1 MSGRMVLENLRNTA
15 LWVADALKGRQLRR
29 HYDEI
34 TVLLESTDDRTIIA
48 KINGS
53 LDNLLKHSVKTVS
66 FYDSYKDCGLT
77 AFPVVNKT
85 VIRASFASFLS
96 SSYNSEEL
104 YQAIT
109 SGSTGTPFKIYQD
122 RNKKLRN
129 YADTLYFAGLAGYRT
144 GHRLVYLKIWVKEKM
159 KNPIAYRLQNIVPVD
174 VIRFNEREIE
184 ALINRMEK
192 DRSTFGLLGYSSAL
206 ELICRYLDRTGH
218 GPVKAEVKS
227 IIAISETL
235 NDNTRE
241 SLEKYFG
248 VPAVSR
254 YSNLENGIIAQQI
267 PGQGSRYLVNSASYH
282 VEILKMDSDEPAEEG
297 EQGRIVVTD
306 LFNYA
311 MPMIRYDTG
320 DIGYMVH
327 DENFPWRKY
336 LNHVEGRR
344 MDLLY
349 DTSGNLVSSYIVY
362 KNMWQYTEIEQYQ
375 LIQEDKKRYT
385 IKINCREPFT
395 REQKLIGEFK
405 SYLGQ
410 DADFSIENVTE
421 IPLLSSGKRKK
432 IVNNY
437 CKV

>member
-1 MSGRMVLENLRNTA
+1 MVLENLRHTA
-15 LWVADALKGRQLRR
+15 LWAADALKGRTLRR

-34 TVLLESTDDRTIIA
+34 TVLLESTDESTVMA

-53 LDNLLKHSVKTVS
+53 LNNLLEYSAKTVL
-66 FYDSYKDCGLT
+66 FYDSFKGYGLT
-77 AFPVVNKT
+77 AFPVVNKS
-85 VIRASFASFLS
+85 VIRASADSFLS
-96 SSYNSEEL
+96 SSYNGAEL

-109 SGSTGTPFKIYQD
+109 SGSTGTPFKTYQD
-122 RNKKLRN
+122 GNKKLRN
-129 YADTLYFAGLAGYRT
+129 YADTLYFSGLAGYRT

-159 KNPIAYRLQNIVPVD
+159 KNSLSYRLQNIIPVD
-174 VIRFNEREIE
+174 VILFNEREIE

-218 GPVKAEVKS
+218 GPVKADVKS

-241 SLEKYFG
+241 SLQKYFE

-267 PGQGSRYLVNSASYH
+267 PGQNSRYLVNSASYH
-282 VEILKMDSDEPAEEG
+282 VEILKMDSDKPAEEG
-297 EQGRIVVTD
+297 EPGRIVVTD
-306 LFNYA
+306 MFNYA

-320 DIGYMVH
+320 DIGSMVH
-327 DENFPWRKY
+327 DENYPWRKY

-344 MDLLY
+344 LDLLY
-349 DTSGNLVSSYIVY
+349 DTGGNLVSSYIVY

-385 IKINCREPFT
+385 IKINCHEPFT
-395 REQKLIGEFK
+395 REQKLIDEFRY
-405 SYLGQ
+405 YLGQ
-410 DADFSIENVTE
+410 DADFKVEYVSE

-437 CKV
+437 TKV

>member
-1 MSGRMVLENLRNTA
+1 
-15 LWVADALKGRQLRR
+15 
-29 HYDEI
+29 
-34 TVLLESTDDRTIIA
+34 
-48 KINGS
+48 
-53 LDNLLKHSVKTVS
+53 
-66 FYDSYKDCGLT
+66 
-77 AFPVVNKT
+77 
-85 VIRASFASFLS
+85 
-96 SSYNSEEL
+96 
-104 YQAIT
+104 
-109 SGSTGTPFKIYQD
+109 
-122 RNKKLRN
+122 
-129 YADTLYFAGLAGYRT
+129 
-144 GHRLVYLKIWVKEKM
+144 
-159 KNPIAYRLQNIVPVD
+159 
-174 VIRFNEREIE
+174 
-184 ALINRMEK
+184 
-192 DRSTFGLLGYSSAL
+192 
-206 ELICRYLDRTGH
+206 
-218 GPVKAEVKS
+218 VKS

-267 PGQGSRYLVNSASYH
+267 PGQNGRYLVNGASYH

-297 EQGRIVVTD
+297 EPGRIVVTD

-320 DIGYMVH
+320 DIGSMVH

-336 LNHVEGRR
+336 LTHVEGRR
-344 MDLLY
+344 LDLLY
-349 DTSGNLVSSYIVY
+349 DTDGNLVSSYIVY

-395 REQKLIGEFK
+395 REQQLIGEFK

-410 DADFSIENVTE
+410 DADFRIEYVTE

-437 CKV
+437 TKV

>member
-1 MSGRMVLENLRNTA
+1 MVR
-15 LWVADALKGRQLRR
+15 
-29 HYDEI
+29 I
-34 TVLLESTDDRTIIA
+34 LESIRYLTFYITRHIVDRQIFTHLDDIETILNSNNA
-48 KINGS
+48 YNFHSTTGESLNKI
-53 LDNLLKHSVKTVS
+53 LKHAKTTVPWYLAKNIPSVLS
-66 FYDSYKDCGLT
+66 G
-77 AFPVVNKT
+77 FPVVNKN
-85 VIRASFASFLS
+85 VIRSSFNEFRSTGYRQSDLIAM
-96 SSYNSEEL
+96 
-104 YQAIT
+104 IT

-129 YADTLYFAGLAGYRT
+129 YADTLCFASLAGYKT
-144 GHRLVYLKIWVKEKM
+144 GHRLVYLKIWAKEKM
-159 KNPIAYRLQNIVPVD
+159 KSPLAYQLQNIIPVD
-174 VIRFNEREIE
+174 VLRFNDKEIE
-184 ALINRMEK
+184 ELINRMER
-192 DRSTFGLLGYSSAL
+192 DRSTFGLLGYASAL

-218 GPVKAEVKS
+218 GPVKAKVKS

-235 NDNTRE
+235 NDYTRE

-267 PGQGSRYLVNSASYH
+267 PGQHGRYLVNSASYH
-282 VEILKMDSDEPAEEG
+282 VEILEMDSDEPAAEG
-297 EQGRIVVTD
+297 EPGRIVVTD

-320 DIGYMVH
+320 DIGSMVH

-344 MDLLY
+344 LDLLY
-349 DTSGNLVSSYIVY
+349 DTGGNLVSSYIVY

-385 IKINCREPFT
+385 IKINCRKPFT
-395 REQKLIGEFK
+395 RELQLTGEFK

-410 DADFSIENVTE
+410 DADFNVEYVNE

-437 CKV
+437 TKA

>member
-1 MSGRMVLENLRNTA
+1 MILEDLRHSSF
-15 LWVADALKGRQLRR
+15 WFADALKGKRLRW
-29 HYDEI
+29 HYNEI
-34 TVLLESTDDRTIIA
+34 SDLLELTDRGQTIENISRHLGA
-48 KINGS
+48 L
-53 LDNLLKHSVKTVS
+53 LDHSAKTVPFYKS
-66 FYDSYKDCGLT
+66 FISCELNS
-77 AFPVVNKT
+77 FPVVNKS
-85 VIRASFASFLS
+85 VIRDSFDAFRS
-96 SSYNSEEL
+96 SSFSGNGL
-104 YQAIT
+104 YQTIT

-129 YADTLYFAGLAGYRT
+129 YADTLYFAGLAGYKT

-159 KNPIAYRLQNIVPVD
+159 KSPLAYRLQNIVPVD
-174 VIRFNEREIE
+174 VIRFNDREIE

-192 DRSTFGLLGYSSAL
+192 DRSTFGLLGYASAL
-206 ELICRYLDRTGH
+206 ELICRYLGRTGH
-218 GPVKAEVKS
+218 GPVWADVKS

-267 PGQGSRYLVNSASYH
+267 PGQSGRYLVNSASYH
-282 VEILKMDSDEPAEEG
+282 VEILKMDSDEPAAEG
-297 EQGRIVVTD
+297 EPGRIVVTD

-320 DIGYMVH
+320 DIGSMIH

-344 MDLLY
+344 LDLLY
-349 DTSGNLVSSYIVY
+349 DTGGNLVSSYIVY

-385 IKINCREPFT
+385 IKINCREPFK

-405 SYLGQ
+405 SYIGQ
-410 DADFSIENVTE
+410 DADFNVEYVNE

-437 CKV
+437 TKA

>member
-1 MSGRMVLENLRNTA
+1 MVLENLRNTV
-15 LWVADALKGRQLRR
+15 LWVADALKGMKLRR
-29 HYDEI
+29 HYNEI
-34 TVLLESTDDRTIIA
+34 ADLLESADERYVID
-48 KINGS
+48 KINIRLG
-53 LDNLLKHSVKTVS
+53 NLLEHSANTVPI
-66 FYDSYKDCGLT
+66 YYSYKGCSLAT
-77 AFPVVNKT
+77 FPVVNKSI
-85 VIRASFASFLS
+85 IRN
-96 SSYNSEEL
+96 SYNSFRSSSFKDKVL
-104 YQAIT
+104 YKAIT

-159 KNPIAYRLQNIVPVD
+159 RSPLAYLLQNIVPVD
-174 VIRFNEREIE
+174 VIRFNDTEIE

-192 DRSTFGLLGYSSAL
+192 DRSTFGLLGYASAL
-206 ELICRYLDRTGH
+206 ELICRYLVKTGH
-218 GPVKAEVKS
+218 GPVKADVKS

-267 PGQGSRYLVNSASYH
+267 PSQPGRYLINSASYH
-282 VEILKMDSDEPAEEG
+282 VEILKMDSDDPAGEG
-297 EQGRIVVTD
+297 ETGRIVVTD

-320 DIGYMVH
+320 DIGSMVH
-327 DENFPWRKY
+327 DEKFPWRKY

-344 MDLLY
+344 LDLLY
-349 DTSGNLVSSYIVY
+349 DTGGNLVSSYIVY
-362 KNMWQYTEIEQYQ
+362 KNMWQYTEIDQYQ

-395 REQKLIGEFK
+395 REKQLTDEFK

-410 DADFSIENVTE
+410 DADFRVEYVTE

-432 IVNNY
+432 IVNN
-437 CKV
+437 CIKV

>member
-1 MSGRMVLENLRNTA
+1 MSGLMVLENLRNTA
-15 LWVADALKGRQLRR
+15 LWAADALKGRRLRR

-34 TVLLESTDDRTIIA
+34 TILLESTDERTVNV
-48 KINGS
+48 KINRS
-53 LDNLLKHSVKTVS
+53 LDSLLEHSVITVPFYNS
-66 FYDSYKDCGLT
+66 FNGSKLEAY
-77 AFPVVNKT
+77 PVVNKS
-85 VIRASFASFLS
+85 VIRASADSFLS
-96 SSYNSEEL
+96 SSYNGEEL

-109 SGSTGTPFKIYQD
+109 SGSTGTPFKIFQD

-159 KNPIAYRLQNIVPVD
+159 KNILAYRLQNIVPVD
-174 VIRFNEREIE
+174 VIRFNEREVE

-282 VEILKMDSDEPAEEG
+282 VEILKMDSDEPAAEG
-297 EQGRIVVTD
+297 EPGRIVVTD

-320 DIGYMVH
+320 DIGSMVH

-344 MDLLY
+344 LDLLY
-349 DTSGNLVSSYIVY
+349 DTGGNLVSSYIVY

-395 REQKLIGEFK
+395 REQKLIEEFK

-410 DADFSIENVTE
+410 DADFRIEYVTE

-437 CKV
+437 TKV

>member
-1 MSGRMVLENLRNTA
+1 MVLENLRNTG
-15 LWVADALKGRQLRR
+15 LWAADALKGRKLRQ

-34 TVLLESTDDRTIIA
+34 ADLLESDNERFAIG
-48 KINGS
+48 KINKS
-53 LDNLLKHSVKTVS
+53 LGNLLEHSVNTVP
-66 FYDSYKDCGLT
+66 FYDSYKGSRLEN
-77 AFPVVNKT
+77 FPVVNKS
-85 VIRASFASFLS
+85 VIRDSFGSFRS
-96 SSYNSEEL
+96 SSYNGEEL

-159 KNPIAYRLQNIVPVD
+159 KSPLEYQLQNIVPVD
-174 VIRFNEREIE
+174 VIRFNDREIE

-218 GPVKAEVKS
+218 GPVKADVKS

-267 PGQGSRYLVNSASYH
+267 LGQPDRYLVNSASYH
-282 VEILKMDSDEPAEEG
+282 VEILKMDSDDPAGEG
-297 EQGRIVVTD
+297 EPGRIVVTD

-320 DIGYMVH
+320 DIGSMVH

-344 MDLLY
+344 LDLLY
-349 DTSGNLVSSYIVY
+349 DTGGNLVSSYIVY

-375 LIQEDKKRYT
+375 LIQEDKKRY
-385 IKINCREPFT
+385 IFKINCREPFT
-395 REQKLIGEFK
+395 REEKLIGEFK

-410 DADFSIENVTE
+410 DADFRVEYVTE

-437 CKV
+437 TKV

>member
-1 MSGRMVLENLRNTA
+1 MVLEDLRHTA
-15 LWVADALKGRQLRR
+15 LWLADAIKGNRLRR

-34 TVLLESTDDRTIIA
+34 TCLLESDDERSTIEEIRR
-48 KINGS
+48 K
-53 LDNLLKHSVKTVS
+53 LDDFLEHSAKTVP
-66 FYDSYKDCGLT
+66 FYGSYKGCRLET
-77 AFPVVNKT
+77 LPVVNKSI
-85 VIRASFASFLS
+85 IRDSFDSFLS
-96 SSYNSEEL
+96 SSYNGEEL

-109 SGSTGTPFKIYQD
+109 SGSTGTPFRIYQN

-159 KNPIAYRLQNIVPVD
+159 KSTLAYRLQNIVPVD
-174 VIRFNEREIE
+174 VIRFNDREIE
-184 ALINRMEK
+184 ALIKRMEK

-206 ELICRYLDRTGH
+206 ELICRYLDKTGH

-241 SLEKYFG
+241 SLEKNFG

-267 PGQGSRYLVNSASYH
+267 PGQNGRYLVNGASYH

-297 EQGRIVVTD
+297 EPGRIVVTD

-320 DIGYMVH
+320 DIGSMVH

-336 LNHVEGRR
+336 LSHVEGRR
-344 MDLLY
+344 LDLLY
-349 DTSGNLVSSYIVY
+349 DTGGNLVSSYIVY
-362 KNMWQYTEIEQYQ
+362 KNMWQYTDIEQYQ
-375 LIQEDKKRYT
+375 LIQEDKKKYT

-395 REQKLIGEFK
+395 REQQLIGEFK

-410 DADFSIENVTE
+410 DADFRIEYVTE

-437 CKV
+437 TKV